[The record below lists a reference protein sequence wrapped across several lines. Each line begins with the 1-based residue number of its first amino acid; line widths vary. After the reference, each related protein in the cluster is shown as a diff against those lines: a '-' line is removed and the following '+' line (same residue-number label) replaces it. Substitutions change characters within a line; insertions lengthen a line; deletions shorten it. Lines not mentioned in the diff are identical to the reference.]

1 MCQDKAL
8 FRLLSIMGC
17 SVEKVDRKLSI
28 YEDHVNEGLIYD
40 FYGDESSRYFLEPL
54 EPLKKAYGSIYR
66 AMQVLKKPLKQALS
80 ELGLFFFPTGV
91 CTKEILEKIEDI
103 MYEKKI
109 KHYKQLYEIMSA
121 MKIFEDDT
129 RIYYS
134 TGERSQV
141 RMLTAHDAKG
151 KEFPAVIIY
160 GVDNFECGDVEEDRR
175 LLYVAVTRAKR
186 VLFIL
191 EDYPGKSKFLK
202 DIEKYISV
210 NRRARYE
217 K

>member
-80 ELGLFFFPTGV
+80 ELGLFFFPT
-91 CTKEILEKIEDI
+91 E
-103 MYEKKI
+103 
-109 KHYKQLYEIMSA
+109 SA
-121 MKIFEDDT
+121 
-129 RIYYS
+129 
-134 TGERSQV
+134 
-141 RMLTAHDAKG
+141 
-151 KEFPAVIIY
+151 
-160 GVDNFECGDVEEDRR
+160 RR
-175 LLYVAVTRAKR
+175 RYL
-186 VLFIL
+186 
-191 EDYPGKSKFLK
+191 
-202 DIEKYISV
+202 
-210 NRRARYE
+210 RR
-217 K
+217 